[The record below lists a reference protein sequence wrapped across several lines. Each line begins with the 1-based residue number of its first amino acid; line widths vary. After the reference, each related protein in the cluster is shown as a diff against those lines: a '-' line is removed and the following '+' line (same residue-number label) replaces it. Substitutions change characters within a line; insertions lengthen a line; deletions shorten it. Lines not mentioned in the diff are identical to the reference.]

1 MKEPGKEAAITRKFL
16 KARLLRDYHTFRGFE
31 NERTHV
37 KDLLLRT
44 VETGESNSALIV
56 GPRGSGKTIL
66 IGSVIYELLSVQQFT
81 KNSVLVHLNGLVHGD
96 DKLALKSIASQMK
109 LENAVD
115 GKVFGSFSEN
125 LAFLLACLKSGD
137 RHKSK
142 SCIFILEEFDL
153 FCGHHNQTLLYNLF
167 DVAQSAQA
175 PICVLGLTC
184 RLDVIEL
191 LEKRVKSRFSHRQ
204 IFLYAGA
211 QEWETKL
218 ELMRTLLT
226 LPAKPSGRDKNLNM
240 KYLDNCEMHSLKNTF
255 DDHAEILKDLS
266 KSWITNWNKNVESV
280 LTADKVAEAIQSFF
294 DFDNLE
300 STWKLICQEIVAK
313 ISEEAPQ
320 ITEAMILGVF
330 KKHETDDKVGLLCD
344 LSVMEVCLII
354 SMKHHCEI
362 YDRDPFN
369 FEMIFKRLQ
378 KFSNTTS
385 TMQST
390 CSRQAMLKG
399 FEYLRDVEVV
409 ASVNSKAQKEFQ
421 MYR

>member
-1 MKEPGKEAAITRKFL
+1 MAL
-16 KARLLRDYHTFRGFE
+16 KA
-31 NERTHV
+31 
-37 KDLLLRT
+37 
-44 VETGESNSALIV
+44 
-56 GPRGSGKTIL
+56 
-66 IGSVIYELLSVQQFT
+66 
-81 KNSVLVHLNGLVHGD
+81 
-96 DKLALKSIASQMK
+96 IAHQMK

-175 PICVLGLTC
+175 PICVMGITC

-204 IFLYAGA
+204 IFLYNTS
-211 QEWETKL
+211 QEWEEKM
-218 ELMRTLLT
+218 ELMRTLLS
-226 LPAKPSGRDKNLNM
+226 LPSKTTTRDSKINM
-240 KYLDNCEMHSLKNTF
+240 SYLDNCEMHHLKNTF
-255 DDHAEILKDLS
+255 DDDSEMVKELS
-266 KSWITNWNKNVESV
+266 KSWITNWNKNIDSM
-280 LTADKVAEAIQSFF
+280 LTKDKVAAAIENFYN
-294 DFDNLE
+294 FDNLE

-313 ISEEAPQ
+313 ITEEVPMPTEGM
-320 ITEAMILGVF
+320 ITSVF
-330 KKHETDDKVGLLCD
+330 NKHESDDKVGLLCD
-344 LSVMEVCLII
+344 LSVMEICLII

-390 CSRQAMLKG
+390 CSRTAMLKA
-399 FEYLRDVEVV
+399 FEYLRDVEIV
-409 ASVNSKAQKEFQ
+409 ASLNSKAQKEFQ
-421 MYR
+421 MYRLLLSYGQIKEALTRYQGMPTEIVQWAKSSLV

>member
-1 MKEPGKEAAITRKFL
+1 M
-16 KARLLRDYHTFRGFE
+16 
-31 NERTHV
+31 
-37 KDLLLRT
+37 
-44 VETGESNSALIV
+44 
-56 GPRGSGKTIL
+56 
-66 IGSVIYELLSVQQFT
+66 IGSVIYDLLAVSQFT

-96 DKLALKSIASQMK
+96 DKLALKSIARQMK
-109 LENAVD
+109 LENAMD

-175 PICVLGLTC
+175 PICVLGITC

-204 IFLYAGA
+204 IFLYTPA
-211 QEWETKL
+211 QEWDEKL
-218 ELMRTLLT
+218 ELMRTLLS
-226 LPAKPSGRDKNLNM
+226 LPTKPSTRSSKVSID
-240 KYLDNCEMHSLKNTF
+240 YLDNCEMHYLKNTF
-255 DDHAEILKDLS
+255 DDNSEIFKDLS
-266 KSWITNWNKNVESV
+266 KEWITNWNQQIDQV
-280 LTADKVAEAIQSFF
+280 LTNDKVVEAIQNFYN
-294 DFDNLE
+294 FDNLE

-313 ISEEAPQ
+313 ITDEVPRP
-320 ITEAMILGVF
+320 TETVILSVF
-330 KKHETDDKVGLLCD
+330 KKHEADDKVGLLCD
-344 LSVMEVCLII
+344 LSVMEICLII

-369 FEMIFKRLQ
+369 FEMIYKRLQ
-378 KFSNTTS
+378 KFSNTTT

-390 CSRQAMLKG
+390 CSRTAMLKA
-399 FEYLRDVEVV
+399 FEYLRDVEIV
-409 ASVNSKAQKEFQ
+409 ASINNRAQKEYQ
-421 MYR
+421 MYRLLLSYGQIKEAISKYQGMPTEIVQWAKSSLI

>member
-1 MKEPGKEAAITRKFL
+1 MIYD
-16 KARLLRDYHTFRGFE
+16 LLRVT
-31 NERTHV
+31 
-37 KDLLLRT
+37 
-44 VETGESNSALIV
+44 
-56 GPRGSGKTIL
+56 
-66 IGSVIYELLSVQQFT
+66 QFT

-96 DKLALKSIASQMK
+96 DKLALKSIAHQMK

-137 RHKSK
+137 KHKSK
-142 SCIFILEEFDL
+142 SCIFVLEEFDL

-204 IFLYAGA
+204 IFLYPGS
-211 QEWETKL
+211 QEWEEKL
-218 ELMRTLLT
+218 ELMRSLLS
-226 LPAKPSGRDKNLNM
+226 LPTSAKGEERPSTS
-240 KYLDNCEMHSLKNTF
+240 YLDNCEMHFLKNTF
-255 DDHAEILKDLS
+255 DGDAEVTKELS
-266 KSWITNWNKNVESV
+266 KKWISNWNKHIDQV
-280 LTADKVAEAIQSFF
+280 LTNDKVVQAIQDFF
-294 DFDNLE
+294 DFDNLQ
-300 STWKLICQEIVAK
+300 STWKLLCTEIVAK
-313 ISEEAPQ
+313 ISEESPQ
-320 ITEAMILGVF
+320 PSPADVLAVF
-330 KKHETDDKVGLLCD
+330 KKHEADDKVGLLCD
-344 LSVMEVCLII
+344 LSVMEICLII
-354 SMKHHCEI
+354 AMKHHCEI

-390 CSRQAMLKG
+390 CSRTAMMKA
-399 FEYLRDVEVV
+399 FEYLRDVEIV
-409 ASVNSKAQKEFQ
+409 ASINNRAQKEFQ
-421 MYR
+421 MYRLLLSYGQIKEAITRYQGMPTEIVQWAKSSLV

>member
-1 MKEPGKEAAITRKFL
+1 M
-16 KARLLRDYHTFRGFE
+16 
-31 NERTHV
+31 
-37 KDLLLRT
+37 
-44 VETGESNSALIV
+44 
-56 GPRGSGKTIL
+56 
-66 IGSVIYELLSVQQFT
+66 IYELLSAPQFT

-96 DKLALKSIASQMK
+96 DKLALKSIAGQLK

-175 PICVLGLTC
+175 PICVMGLTC

-204 IFLYAGA
+204 IFLYNSA
-211 QEWETKL
+211 QEWEEKL
-218 ELMRTLLT
+218 ELMRALLS
-226 LPAKPSGRDKNLNM
+226 LPVKPTVRDPKTAM
-240 KYLDNCEMHSLKNTF
+240 TYLDNCEMHFLKNTF
-255 DDHAEILKDLS
+255 DDDSEILKDLS
-266 KSWITNWNKNVESV
+266 KGWIASWNKQVDV
-280 LTADKVAEAIQSFF
+280 LLTTDKVAEAIQSYFN
-294 DFDNLE
+294 FDNLE
-300 STWKLICQEIVAK
+300 TTWKLICQEIVAK
-313 ISEEAPQ
+313 ISEEIPAL
-320 ITEAMILGVF
+320 TEAVVLGVF
-330 KKHETDDKVGLLCD
+330 KKHETDDKVSLLCD
-344 LSVMEVCLII
+344 LSVMEICLII

-390 CSRQAMLKG
+390 CSRTAMLKA

-409 ASVNSKAQKEFQ
+409 ASINSKAQKEFQ
-421 MYR
+421 MYRLLLSYGQIKEALTRYQGMPTEIVQWAKSCLV

>member
-1 MKEPGKEAAITRKFL
+1 
-16 KARLLRDYHTFRGFE
+16 
-31 NERTHV
+31 
-37 KDLLLRT
+37 
-44 VETGESNSALIV
+44 
-56 GPRGSGKTIL
+56 
-66 IGSVIYELLSVQQFT
+66 
-81 KNSVLVHLNGLVHGD
+81 
-96 DKLALKSIASQMK
+96 MK

-125 LAFLLACLKSGD
+125 LAFLLECLKSGD

-142 SCIFILEEFDL
+142 SCVFILEEFDL

-204 IFLYAGA
+204 IFLYAPD
-211 QEWETKL
+211 QEWEQKL
-218 ELMRTLLT
+218 ELMRSLMS
-226 LPAKPSGRDKNLNM
+226 LPNKPSVRSSKLQMN
-240 KYLDNCEMHSLKNTF
+240 YLDNCEMHFLKNTF
-255 DDHAEILKDLS
+255 DDDSALIKELS
-266 KSWITNWNKNVESV
+266 KDWITDWNKHIDQI
-280 LTADKVAEAIQSFF
+280 LTNDKVVEAIQNFYN
-294 DFDNLE
+294 FDNLE

-313 ISEEAPQ
+313 I
-320 ITEAMILGVF
+320 TEDQPHPTEQVIVKVF
-330 KKHETDDKVGLLCD
+330 QKHETDDKVGLLCD
-344 LSVMEVCLII
+344 LSVMEICLII

-390 CSRQAMLKG
+390 CSRTAMIKA
-399 FEYLRDVEVV
+399 FEYLRDVEIVQ
-409 ASVNSKAQKEFQ
+409 SINTKAQKEYQ
-421 MYR
+421 MYRLLLSYGQIKEAISRYQGMPTEIVQWAKSSLI

>member
-1 MKEPGKEAAITRKFL
+1 M
-16 KARLLRDYHTFRGFE
+16 
-31 NERTHV
+31 
-37 KDLLLRT
+37 
-44 VETGESNSALIV
+44 
-56 GPRGSGKTIL
+56 
-66 IGSVIYELLSVQQFT
+66 IYELLSVSQFT
-81 KNSVLVHLNGLVHGD
+81 KNSVLVHLNGLVHAD

-175 PICVLGLTC
+175 PICVMGLTC

-204 IFLYAGA
+204 IFLYNTA
-211 QEWETKL
+211 QEWEEKL
-218 ELMRTLLT
+218 ELMRFLLSIPT
-226 LPAKPSGRDKNLNM
+226 TPNTRDANISMN
-240 KYLDNCEMHSLKNTF
+240 YLDNCEMHYLKNTF
-255 DDHAEILKDLS
+255 DEHSEILKDLS
-266 KSWITNWNKNVESV
+266 KGWIANWNKHIDLV
-280 LTADKVAEAIQSFF
+280 LTNDKVAEAIESFF
-294 DFDNLE
+294 NFDNLE
-300 STWKLICQEIVAK
+300 STWKLICAEVVAK
-313 ISEEAPQ
+313 ISDETPQ
-320 ITEAMILGVF
+320 PTEAVILSVF
-330 KKHETDDKVGLLCD
+330 KKHEADDKVGLLCD
-344 LSVMEVCLII
+344 LSVMEICLII

-390 CSRQAMLKG
+390 CSRTAMLKA
-399 FEYLRDVEVV
+399 FEYLRDVEIV
-409 ASVNSKAQKEFQ
+409 SSINSRAQKEFQ
-421 MYR
+421 MYRLLLSYGQIKEAITRYQGMPTEIVQWAKSSLI

>member
-1 MKEPGKEAAITRKFL
+1 M
-16 KARLLRDYHTFRGFE
+16 
-31 NERTHV
+31 
-37 KDLLLRT
+37 
-44 VETGESNSALIV
+44 
-56 GPRGSGKTIL
+56 
-66 IGSVIYELLSVQQFT
+66 IYELLSAPQFT

-96 DKLALKSIASQMK
+96 DKLALKSIAGQLK

-175 PICVLGLTC
+175 PICVMGLTC

-204 IFLYAGA
+204 IFLYNSA
-211 QEWETKL
+211 QEWEEKL
-218 ELMRTLLT
+218 ELMRALLS
-226 LPAKPSGRDKNLNM
+226 LPVKPTVRDPKTAM
-240 KYLDNCEMHSLKNTF
+240 TYLDNCEMHFLKNTF
-255 DDHAEILKDLS
+255 DDDSEILKDLS
-266 KSWITNWNKNVESV
+266 QGWIASWNKQVDV
-280 LTADKVAEAIQSFF
+280 LLTTDKVAEAIQSYFN
-294 DFDNLE
+294 FDNLE
-300 STWKLICQEIVAK
+300 TTWKLICQEIVAK
-313 ISEEAPQ
+313 ISEEIPAL
-320 ITEAMILGVF
+320 TEAVVLGVF
-330 KKHETDDKVGLLCD
+330 KKHETDDKVSLLCD
-344 LSVMEVCLII
+344 LSVMEICLII

-390 CSRQAMLKG
+390 CSRTAMLKA

-409 ASVNSKAQKEFQ
+409 ASINSKAQKEFQ
-421 MYR
+421 MYRLLLSYGQIKEALTRYQGMPTEIVQWAKSCLV

>member
-1 MKEPGKEAAITRKFL
+1 M
-16 KARLLRDYHTFRGFE
+16 
-31 NERTHV
+31 
-37 KDLLLRT
+37 
-44 VETGESNSALIV
+44 
-56 GPRGSGKTIL
+56 
-66 IGSVIYELLSVQQFT
+66 IYELLSAPQFT

-96 DKLALKSIASQMK
+96 DKLALKSIAGQLK

-175 PICVLGLTC
+175 PICVMGLTC

-204 IFLYAGA
+204 IFLYNSA
-211 QEWETKL
+211 QEWEEKL
-218 ELMRTLLT
+218 ELMRALLS
-226 LPAKPSGRDKNLNM
+226 LPVKPTVRDPKTAM
-240 KYLDNCEMHSLKNTF
+240 TYLDNCEMHFLKNTF
-255 DDHAEILKDLS
+255 DDDSEILKDLS
-266 KSWITNWNKNVESV
+266 QGWIASWNKQVNVL
-280 LTADKVAEAIQSFF
+280 LTTDKVAEAIQSYFN
-294 DFDNLE
+294 FDNLE
-300 STWKLICQEIVAK
+300 TTWKLICQEIVAK
-313 ISEEAPQ
+313 ISEEIPAL
-320 ITEAMILGVF
+320 TEAVVLGVF
-330 KKHETDDKVGLLCD
+330 KKHETDDKVSLLCD
-344 LSVMEVCLII
+344 LSVMEICLII

-390 CSRQAMLKG
+390 CSRTAMLKA

-409 ASVNSKAQKEFQ
+409 ASINSKAQKEFQ
-421 MYR
+421 MYRLLLSYGQIKEALTRYQGMPTEIVQWAKSCLV

>member
-1 MKEPGKEAAITRKFL
+1 M
-16 KARLLRDYHTFRGFE
+16 
-31 NERTHV
+31 
-37 KDLLLRT
+37 
-44 VETGESNSALIV
+44 
-56 GPRGSGKTIL
+56 
-66 IGSVIYELLSVQQFT
+66 IYELLSAPQFT

-96 DKLALKSIASQMK
+96 DKLALKSIAGQLK

-175 PICVLGLTC
+175 PICVMGLTC

-204 IFLYAGA
+204 IFLYNSA
-211 QEWETKL
+211 QEWEEKL
-218 ELMRTLLT
+218 ELMRALLS
-226 LPAKPSGRDKNLNM
+226 LPVKPTVRDPKTAM
-240 KYLDNCEMHSLKNTF
+240 TYLDNCEMHFLKNTF
-255 DDHAEILKDLS
+255 DDDSEILKDLS
-266 KSWITNWNKNVESV
+266 KGWIASWNKQVDV
-280 LTADKVAEAIQSFF
+280 LLTTDKVAEAIQSYFN
-294 DFDNLE
+294 FDNLE
-300 STWKLICQEIVAK
+300 TTWKLICQEIVAK
-313 ISEEAPQ
+313 ISEEIPEL
-320 ITEAMILGVF
+320 TEAVVLGVF
-330 KKHETDDKVGLLCD
+330 KKHETDDKVSLLCD
-344 LSVMEVCLII
+344 LSVMEICLII

-390 CSRQAMLKG
+390 CSRTAMLKA

-409 ASVNSKAQKEFQ
+409 ASINSKAQKEFQ
-421 MYR
+421 MYRLLLSYGQIKEALTRYQGMPTEIVQWAKSCLV